1 MHLPPHWQDILAEPL
16 MTPSIG
22 HGIINADG
30 ELWKIQRKAGLRF
43 FSNAQLKALVDD
55 VLPVFIE
62 NTKKTLDVA
71 AQTSAQVDLQE
82 IFSEFTTRVMG
93 KVAYDVSGPSLT
105 SLIGLRQADREIWH

>member
-1 MHLPPHWQDILAEPL
+1 
-16 MTPSIG
+16 MTPFTG

-93 KVAYDVSGPSLT
+93 KVAYDVSRPRLT
-105 SLIGLRQADREIWH
+105 PLIGLQQADYETWN